1 MFDRHYGVH
10 NYRNIKRQEC
20 LNTKRGNKTI
30 MDYISELKKQAEFCE
45 YGDQREV
52 FICDM
57 IINGVNDR
65 KCTEKPME
73 ISAAELTLD
82 KVIQTCRQVE
92 LTKAHL
98 DTLTENPT
106 VNYANTSKPK
116 QKSGYQGKYTYCE

>member
-30 MDYISELKKQAEFCE
+30 MDYISELKKKAEFCE

-65 KCTEKPME
+65 KCTEKLME

-116 QKSGYQGKYTYCE
+116 QKSGYQGKYPYCE